1 MQGDRE
7 ERIRRRAHEIWERE
21 GRPEGQHDA
30 HWARACAE
38 IDDEDRAGEASAT
51 NVVKKVVRR
60 TKKAAADAIGA
71 GMNAVVDVV
80 EEALGQK
87 KPRGRK
93 AKAEAADEKTSVAK
107 ESPKESAKSRKL
119 PAVTAG
125 SRAVAKTEDMD
136 MKPAAAKPTRGKG
149 AKAANDTSAGDK
161 PAGAKTRRKSGAG
174 QNSPVV
180 H

>member
-21 GRPEGQHDA
+21 GRPEGEHDA

-38 IDDEDRAGEASAT
+38 IDGEDRAGDVSAA

-71 GMNAVVDVV
+71 GVNAVVDVV

-87 KPRGRK
+87 KPRARK
-93 AKAEAADEKTSVAK
+93 AKAGTETADEKTSAATDSAK
-107 ESPKESAKSRKL
+107 EPARSRKL
-119 PAVTAG
+119 PVAAAG
-125 SRAVAKTEDMD
+125 SRAVAKTEDMAV
-136 MKPAAAKPTRGKG
+136 KPAAAKPARGKG
-149 AKAANDTSAGDK
+149 AKAANDK
-161 PAGAKTRRKSGAG
+161 PAGAKPRRKSGAG

>member
-21 GRPEGQHDA
+21 GRPEGEHDA

-38 IDDEDRAGEASAT
+38 IDDEDRAGDVSAA

-60 TKKAAADAIGA
+60 TKKAAAAAIGA
-71 GMNAVVDVV
+71 GVNAVVDVV
-80 EEALGQK
+80 EEALDQK
-87 KPRGRK
+87 KPRARK
-93 AKAEAADEKTSVAK
+93 AKAEDM
-107 ESPKESAKSRKL
+107 
-119 PAVTAG
+119 AV
-125 SRAVAKTEDMD
+125 
-136 MKPAAAKPTRGKG
+136 KPAAAKPGTAKPARGKG
-149 AKAANDTSAGDK
+149 AKAANDK
-161 PAGAKTRRKSGAG
+161 PAGAKPRRKSGAG

>member
-38 IDDEDRAGEASAT
+38 IDDEDRAGGTAAST

-71 GMNAVVDVV
+71 GLNAVVDVV

-87 KPRGRK
+87 KPRARK
-93 AKAEAADEKTSVAK
+93 AKAEAAGETAPAVK
-107 ESPKESAKSRKL
+107 EGAKSRKL
-119 PAVTAG
+119 PVVATG
-125 SRAVAKTEDMD
+125 SRAVAKTEDTAV
-136 MKPAAAKPTRGKG
+136 KPARGKG
-149 AKAANDTSAGDK
+149 AKATEEK